1 MGYKVDDIIKNDR
14 FRHLYTLSYDDI
26 IPFVFKYIK
35 KHTFPIILAWSF
47 LLAVIIW
54 MIDFRFA
61 LAGNF
66 RFLYILMHSF
76 IGFIVIPMLLVI
88 PHEFLHIVPYFLGGA
103 RNIRVG
109 ADWKQ
114 YYFYV
119 TSHLYPVGP
128 FLFITVALTPFILI
142 SAGLIYLV
150 CILQS
155 PLWTWSLLCTL
166 FMHTTMS
173 AGDFALINFYWTN
186 RDRKIVTWDDA
197 DRKESYFYEE
207 TNEER

>member
-1 MGYKVDDIIKNDR
+1 MGYNVDDIIKNDR

-47 LLAVIIW
+47 LLAIIIW

-66 RFLYILMHSF
+66 RFLSILMHSV
-76 IGFIVIPMLLVI
+76 IGFIIIPMLLVI

-128 FLFITVALTPFILI
+128 FVFITVALTPFLLI
-142 SAGLIYLV
+142 SAGLSYL
-150 CILQS
+150 IFSLQS
-155 PLWTWSLLCTL
+155 PLWTWSFMCTL

-173 AGDFALINFYWTN
+173 AGDFALVNFYWTN
-186 RDRKIVTWDDA
+186 RDKKILTWDDA

-207 TNEER
+207 TRG